1 MTASWRVEFVG
12 DSALRVSALVDDGLA
27 ANDLV
32 HRLTR
37 RLRAASVSGVRD
49 LVPGMRDLVIH
60 VDPLRCDLTRL
71 TSLLDAERLDAA
83 ATTDADTSRVVDVP
97 VRYGGANGPD
107 LGDVARACGLPEA
120 AVVQRHAAVE
130 YRVCFI
136 GFLPGFPYLGPLDHA
151 LRVPR
156 RDAPRSAVPPGSVAI
171 AGEYTGIYPWP
182 SPGGWH
188 LIGRTDITLFDL
200 DADPPG
206 RLAPGDR
213 VRFVPA

>member
-1 MTASWRVEFVG
+1 MTASWRVEFLG
-12 DSALRVSALVDDGLA
+12 DSALRVSALVADGLA

-32 HRLTR
+32 HRLAR
-37 RLRAASVSGVRD
+37 RVRAASVSGVRD
-49 LVPGMRDLVIH
+49 VVPGMRDLVIH

-71 TSLLDAERLDAA
+71 TSTIDVDELDRR
-83 ATTDADTSRVVDVP
+83 ATTDTATSHVVEVP
-97 VRYGGANGPD
+97 VTYGGASGPD
-107 LGDVARACGLPEA
+107 LGDVARACGLTEA
-120 AVVQRHAAVE
+120 DVVQRHAAGE

-136 GFLPGFPYLGPLDHA
+136 GFLPGFPYLGPLDQT

-156 RDAPRSAVPPGSVAI
+156 RDAPRPTVPPGSVAI

-200 DADPPG
+200 AANPPAC
-206 RLAPGDR
+206 LAPGDR